1 MNVFWR
7 ELRMYRK
14 SVLLWSAGIV
24 LLLVASMAKFN
35 TLTAGGMDV
44 NQLLDQFPATVQA
57 VFGMKGLDITT
68 IVGYFGIL
76 YLYVAVMLA
85 IQAGMTGADIIDKE
99 EQDKT
104 TEFLYVKPRSRA
116 RILTAKLCAALVVL
130 VVLNIVTFATS
141 CILAAQ
147 YVDLTTVL
155 PELALYNAAYALM
168 QLLFMTV
175 GAALAASSL
184 RPKLAGKLVAMAVGV
199 MYFAYVLVT
208 MQPALDWMGVVSPLV
223 QMNASDIVANGTLD
237 GLWVCIYCVVAAVSI
252 AACYYHYPRR
262 DLTV

>member
-7 ELRMYRK
+7 ELRTYRK

-57 VFGMKGLDITT
+57 VFGMNGLDITT
-68 IVGYFGIL
+68 ILGYFGVL

-85 IQAGMTGADIIDKE
+85 IQAGMMGADIIDKE

-116 RILTAKLCAALVVL
+116 RVLTAKLCAALVVL
-130 VVLNIVTFATS
+130 IILNVVTLVTS
-141 CILAAQ
+141 CLLAAQ
-147 YVDLTTVL
+147 YVDLATVVPGL
-155 PELALYNAAYALM
+155 TLYNAAYAVL
-168 QLLFMTV
+168 QLLFMAV
-175 GAALAASSL
+175 GTALAASSL
-184 RPKLAGKLVAMAVGV
+184 RPRLAGRLVAAAVGV

-208 MQPALDWMGVVSPLV
+208 MQPALDWLGVASPLV
-223 QMNASDIVANGTLD
+223 QMNAPDIIANGTLN
-237 GLWVCIYCVVAAVSI
+237 GLWVSVYGVVAILGVAI
-252 AACYYHYPRR
+252 CYYCYPRR
-262 DLTV
+262 DLTI

>member
-7 ELRMYRK
+7 ELRTYRK

-57 VFGMKGLDITT
+57 VFGMNGLDITT
-68 IVGYFGIL
+68 IVGYFGVL

-85 IQAGMTGADIIDKE
+85 IQAGMMGADIIDKE

-104 TEFLYVKPRSRA
+104 TEFLYAKPRSRA
-116 RILTAKLCAALVVL
+116 RILTAKLCAAMAVL
-130 VVLNIVTFATS
+130 VALNIVTFATS
-141 CILAAQ
+141 CILAAE
-147 YVDLTTVL
+147 YVDLATVL
-155 PELALYNAAYALM
+155 PELALYNMAYAVL
-168 QLLFMTV
+168 QLLFMAV

-184 RPKLAGKLVAMAVGV
+184 RPKLAGRLVAAAVGV

-208 MQPALDWMGVVSPLV
+208 MQPALGWMGIASPLV
-223 QMNASDIVANGTLD
+223 QMNAPDIIANGTLD
-237 GLWVCIYCVVAAVSI
+237 WVWVSVYGVVAILGVAI
-252 AACYYHYPRR
+252 CYYCYPRR

>member
-141 CILAAQ
+141 CILAAE

-252 AACYYHYPRR
+252 TACYYCYPRR

>member
-7 ELRMYRK
+7 ELRAYRK
-14 SVLLWSAGIV
+14 VVVIWSVSII
-24 LLLVASMAKFN
+24 LLLAASMAKFN

-57 VFGMKGLDITT
+57 VFGMNGLDITT

-85 IQAGMTGADIIDKE
+85 IQAGMMGADIIDKE

-116 RILTAKLCAALVVL
+116 RILTAKLCVALVVL
-130 VVLNIVTFATS
+130 VVLNVVTFATS

-147 YVDLTTVL
+147 YVDLATVL
-155 PELALYNAAYALM
+155 PELALYNMAYAVL
-168 QLLFMTV
+168 QLLFMAV

-208 MQPALDWMGVVSPLV
+208 MQPALDWLGVASPLV
-223 QMNASDIVANGTLD
+223 QMNAPDIIANGTLN
-237 GLWVCIYCVVAAVSI
+237 GLWVSIYCIVAVASV
-252 AACYYHYPRR
+252 AACYYRYPRR

>member
-7 ELRMYRK
+7 ELRTYRK

-57 VFGMKGLDITT
+57 VFGMNGLDITT
-68 IVGYFGIL
+68 IVGYFGVL

-85 IQAGMTGADIIDKE
+85 IQAGMMGADMIDKE

-141 CILAAQ
+141 
-147 YVDLTTVL
+147 
-155 PELALYNAAYALM
+155 
-168 QLLFMTV
+168 
-175 GAALAASSL
+175 
-184 RPKLAGKLVAMAVGV
+184 RKLG
-199 MYFAYVLVT
+199 
-208 MQPALDWMGVVSPLV
+208 QHR
-223 QMNASDIVANGTLD
+223 
-237 GLWVCIYCVVAAVSI
+237 C
-252 AACYYHYPRR
+252 
-262 DLTV
+262 